1 MKRLCAIFLAGLLAG
16 CGGGSS
22 DSTPTNNGG
31 DTGSGSGG
39 SGGSEQTTP
48 APQVALTNKKE
59 AVVSGGRR
67 MIAEIRVVEGEPSAY
82 EVTTSLGE
90 VEVEDKA
97 IFLDLQHFGSELEA
111 TITVTAIDDEG
122 RSSEPVKGNVDV
134 IESEQFLKALLDTN
148 HITEY
153 FNQGNSGSEEL
164 AALQFLLD
172 VGKEAGKLTE
182 EEATETTNWA
192 QLHIEQYNDEVNALY
207 AEIEALKTAGTDSFE
222 IFEQY
227 QQVAETNPVIEY
239 LDTLIV
245 EFGLDYSGISKASIQ
260 LESGSRFYGNDSFGD
275 WDGSGFEFIDSYGYL
290 RATPMYLTETCGE

>member
-22 DSTPTNNGG
+22 DSTPTNSGG
-31 DTGSGSGG
+31 TGSGSGG
-39 SGGSEQTTP
+39 GEQTMP
-48 APQVALTNKKE
+48 APQVALENMKGS
-59 AVVSGGRR
+59 VVSGGRR
-67 MIAEIRVVEGEPSAY
+67 MIAEIRVVKGEPSAY

-97 IFLDLQHFGSELEA
+97 IFLSLQHFGSELEA
-111 TITVTAIDDEG
+111 TITVTAFDDEG
-122 RSSEPVKGNVDV
+122 RSSEPVKTSVDV

-153 FNQGNSGSEEL
+153 FNQGNSGSEEM

-182 EEATETTNWA
+182 EEVTETTNWA
-192 QLHIEQYNDEVNALY
+192 QLHIEKYNDEVNALY

-227 QQVAETNPVIEY
+227 QQAAETNPVIEY

-260 LESGSRFYGNDSFGD
+260 LESGSRFYGNDSFGS
-275 WDGSGFEFIDSYGYL
+275 WNGSRFEFIDSYGYL
-290 RATPMYLTETCGE
+290 RATPMYLTKTCGE

>member
-1 MKRLCAIFLAGLLAG
+1 MKRLCAIFLVGLLAG

-39 SGGSEQTTP
+39 SDGSEQTTP

-67 MIAEIRVVEGEPSAY
+67 MIAEIRVVEGEPSTY

-111 TITVTAIDDEG
+111 TNTVTAFDDEG
-122 RSSEPVKGNVDV
+122 RSSEPVNTSVDV
-134 IESEQFLKALLDTN
+134 IESERFLKALLDTN

-222 IFEQY
+222 IFDQY

>member
-1 MKRLCAIFLAGLLAG
+1 MMKRLCAIFLAGLLAG

-31 DTGSGSGG
+31 DTGSGGG
-39 SGGSEQTTP
+39 DGSEQTTP
-48 APQVALTNKKE
+48 APQVALENMKE
-59 AVVSGGRR
+59 SVVSGGRR

-111 TITVTAIDDEG
+111 TITVTAFDDEG
-122 RSSEPVKGNVDV
+122 RSSEPVNTSVDV
-134 IESEQFLKALLDTN
+134 IESERFLKALLDTN

-153 FNQGNSGSEEL
+153 FTQGNSGPEEL

-172 VGKEAGKLTE
+172 VGKEAGKLTV

-207 AEIEALKTAGTDSFE
+207 ADIEALKTAGTDSFE

-227 QQVAETNPVIEY
+227 QQVSETNPVIEY
-239 LDTLIV
+239 LDTLV
-245 EFGLDYSGISKASIQ
+245 AEFGLAYSGAAKAPIQ
-260 LESGSRFYGNDSFGD
+260 FETGSRFYGNESFGD
-275 WDGSGFEFIDSYGYL
+275 WNGSEFEFIDSYGYL